1 MASTRL
7 FVLYCFFF
15 VFSIIFS
22 VSESKALQPHAAE
35 SFNVSLIQ
43 KLRSSCSYTVIIST
57 SCSSSRYTRDQIS
70 VAFGDAYGN
79 QIYAPRLDDPSTKTF
94 EQCSSDTFEINGP
107 CTYQI
112 CYVYLYRSGPDG
124 WIPESVKINAHGS
137 KAVTFPYNTLVP
149 ESIWYGFNY
158 CNSASDSSVL
168 SIGLVLLGF
177 VVAGSTLLL

>member
-70 VAFGDAYGN
+70 GLSAMHTVT
-79 QIYAPRLDDPSTKTF
+79 RLVSRL
-94 EQCSSDTFEINGP
+94 N
-107 CTYQI
+107 
-112 CYVYLYRSGPDG
+112 
-124 WIPESVKINAHGS
+124 
-137 KAVTFPYNTLVP
+137 
-149 ESIWYGFNY
+149 
-158 CNSASDSSVL
+158 
-168 SIGLVLLGF
+168 
-177 VVAGSTLLL
+177 